1 MMFYCENCDRW
12 TAAQHCPICGEETV
26 TDKEIKELMP
36 KKTENDVVNHPEHYT
51 QGGIECIDAEKAALG
66 DLFMG
71 FLIGNAL
78 KYLWRFRHKNGLE
91 DLKKAKW
98 YLEKA
103 IEEMSQDA
111 NM

>member
-1 MMFYCENCDRW
+1 MLYCTNCDRW
-12 TAAQHCPICGEETV
+12 TYALYCPICGKATM
-26 TDKEIKELMP
+26 DKDAK
-36 KKTENDVVNHPEHYT
+36 NDVVNHPEHYT

-71 FLIGNAL
+71 FLIGNTL

-103 IEEMSQDA
+103 IEEMGQDE

>member
-1 MMFYCENCDRW
+1 MFYCNDCDRW
-12 TAAQHCPICGEETV
+12 TSSAFCPICGKSCTLEPM
-26 TDKEIKELMP
+26 DKATK
-36 KKTENDVVNHPEHYT
+36 NDVVNHPEHYT

-91 DLKKAKW
+91 DLKKARW
-98 YLEKA
+98 YLDRA
-103 IEEMSQDA
+103 IKEMSQDA

>member
-1 MMFYCENCDRW
+1 MFYCGSCDRW
-12 TAAQHCPICGEETV
+12 TAAHHCPICGEEAIEKSMN
-26 TDKEIKELMP
+26 KEA
-36 KKTENDVVNHPEHYT
+36 ENDVVNHPEHYT

-91 DLKKAKW
+91 DLKKARW
-98 YLEKA
+98 YLDRA
-103 IEEMSQDA
+103 IKEQEENS
-111 NM
+111 NG

>member
-1 MMFYCENCDRW
+1 MFFCCACERW
-12 TAAQHCPICGEETV
+12 TEKAVCPICGDDCIRYPEENT
-26 TDKEIKELMP
+26 KEDP
-36 KKTENDVVNHPEHYT
+36 VNHPQHYT
-51 QGGIECIDAEKAALG
+51 QGGIECIEAEKAALG

>member
-1 MMFYCENCDRW
+1 MLYCNDCDRW
-12 TAAQHCPICGEETV
+12 TDALYCPICGKRTM
-26 TDKEIKELMP
+26 DKDAENDK
-36 KKTENDVVNHPEHYT
+36 NDVVNHPEHYT

>member
-1 MMFYCENCDRW
+1 MFYCNDCDRW
-12 TAAQHCPICGEETV
+12 TGSQFCPICGKSCTTEPM
-26 TDKEIKELMP
+26 DKDA
-36 KKTENDVVNHPEHYT
+36 ENDVVNHPEHYT

-91 DLKKAKW
+91 DLKKARW
-98 YLEKA
+98 YLDRA
-103 IEEMSQDA
+103 IKEQEE
-111 NM
+111 NHG

>member
-1 MMFYCENCDRW
+1 MFFCEKCNRW
-12 TAAQHCPICGEETV
+12 TDAHHCPICGEETIEKSV
-26 TDKEIKELMP
+26 NKE
-36 KKTENDVVNHPEHYT
+36 TENDVVNHPEHYT

-91 DLKKAKW
+91 DLKKARW
-98 YLEKA
+98 YLDRA
-103 IEEMSQDA
+103 IKEMNQDA

>member
-1 MMFYCENCDRW
+1 MNEKFMFCEHCDRW
-12 TAAQHCPICGEETV
+12 TKKLECPICGHRTV
-26 TDKEIKELMP
+26 VKPLSSAKA
-36 KKTENDVVNHPEHYT
+36 NDPVEHPSHYA

>member
-1 MMFYCENCDRW
+1 MFYCKKCDRW
-12 TAAQHCPICGEETV
+12 TGSAYCPLCGGSTV
-26 TDKEIKELMP
+26 TDPNEEPMT
-36 KKTENDVVNHPEHYT
+36 KKPENDAVNHPEHYT

-71 FLIGNAL
+71 FLIGNVL

-103 IEEMSQDA
+103 IEEMGQDE